1 MIDDSNCWRG
11 PGVAIGPDGKI
22 VLIRHGSIYIR
33 VSRSRV
39 VKFGEEFTTAPDNIS
54 NDDNSEKG
62 KTVPKQKFKL
72 TSSMIMIMMTV

>member
-11 PGVAIGPDGKI
+11 PGVVIGPDGKI

-54 NDDNSEKG
+54 NDITPKKEKLYPN
-62 KTVPKQKFKL
+62 KK
-72 TSSMIMIMMTV
+72 SN